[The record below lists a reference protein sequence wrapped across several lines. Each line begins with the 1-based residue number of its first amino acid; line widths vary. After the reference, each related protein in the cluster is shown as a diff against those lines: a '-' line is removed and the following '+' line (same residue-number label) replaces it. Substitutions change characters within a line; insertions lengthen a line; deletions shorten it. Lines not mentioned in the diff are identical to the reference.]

1 MPKFP
6 TSRHRTGQFER
17 MGHNNQ
23 DRVLLLGDLEEQLAD
38 LLRIF
43 RIQVSCRLIGQKQC
57 RFEQQRPGYRDPF
70 SLASGKLTWYM
81 S

>member
-17 MGHNNQ
+17 MGYNNQ
-23 DRVLLLGDLEEQLAD
+23 DRVLLLRDLQEQLTD

-43 RIQVSCRLIGQKQC
+43 RIKVSRRLIGQKQC

-70 SLASGKLTWYM
+70 SFASGKLTRYM
-81 S
+81 P